1 MQHRRNS
8 RGFTFIELLVVILI
22 LSIIAAVVIRQF
34 GNSEAAARNSVCNYN
49 KAVVKHP
56 FKERGVRAQLGLDY

>member
-34 GNSEAAARNSVCNYN
+34 GNSEAAARNS
-49 KAVVKHP
+49 
-56 FKERGVRAQLGLDY
+56 GVRAQLGLDY